1 MNKGGEEVYM
11 KYIDI
16 FAGAGGLSEGFIRA
30 GFEAIAHVEMN
41 KDAIYTIKTR
51 LSYYYLKQNNNLK
64 LYYDYLKGKISRD
77 DLYKSIPQKLLDS
90 AIQFK
95 MSAETMP
102 NLFEIID
109 KIKGESIVDLVVG
122 GPPCQAYSLAG
133 RAKQRKIALAQQNG
147 DENDDERKYLYKLY
161 SEVLNRYQPK
171 MFVFENVVGI
181 LTSDSGRH
189 WKDIK
194 CIFDLAGYNIEYK
207 QLNSKD
213 FGVPQ
218 ERRRIIIIG
227 WIKGTYYQ
235 YPRFKSLIPNWTL
248 EDILGD
254 LPKVNA
260 GESSNT
266 YSSKKI
272 HDYVSDNLRNK
283 DDVLTQHIA
292 RPVND
297 RDKTIYQIAVD
308 NWNQEKRTKYSELP
322 VELKTHKNEDVFVDR
337 FKVVPSGNAYCH
349 TVLAH
354 ISKDG
359 HYYIHYDKEQARS
372 ITVREAA
379 RIQSFPDN
387 YFFEGSRTSAFIQ
400 IGNAVPPLMAEGL
413 ANALKEQLMNE
424 GKDVD
429 V

>member
-1 MNKGGEEVYM
+1 M

-16 FAGAGGLSEGFIRA
+16 FSGAGGLSEGFMRA

-41 KDAIYTIKTR
+41 QDAIYTIKTR

-64 LYYDYLKGKISRD
+64 MYYDYLKGEITRD
-77 DLYKSIPQKLLDS
+77 DLYESIPQKLLNS

-109 KIKGESIVDLVVG
+109 NLKGESIVDLVVG

-171 MFVFENVVGI
+171 LFVFENVVGI
-181 LTSDSGRH
+181 LTADGGKH
-189 WKDIK
+189 WEGIK
-194 CIFDLAGYNIEYK
+194 TIFDLAGYHIEYK

-227 WIKGTYYQ
+227 WKKGTHYI
-235 YPRFKSLIPNWTL
+235 YPSFKSIVPTWIL

-254 LPKVNA
+254 LPKINA
-260 GESSNT
+260 GESSNK
-266 YSSKKI
+266 YSSEKM
-272 HDYVSDNLRNK
+272 HEYVSNNLRFK
-283 DDVLTQHIA
+283 DDVLTLHIA

-308 NWNQEKRTKYSELP
+308 KWNQEKRLKYSELS
-322 VELKTHKNEDVFVDR
+322 VELKTHKNEKDFIDR
-337 FKVVPSGNAYCH
+337 FKVVPSGIACCH

-400 IGNAVPPLMAEGL
+400 IGNAVPPLMAEGI
-413 ANALKEQLMNE
+413 ANALKVQLMNE

>member
-1 MNKGGEEVYM
+1 M
-11 KYIDI
+11 KYIDV
-16 FAGAGGLSEGFIRA
+16 FAGAGGLSEGFMRA
-30 GFEAIAHVEMN
+30 GFEPIAHVELN
-41 KDAIYTIKTR
+41 QDAIRTIKTR

-64 LYYDYLKGKISRD
+64 MYYDYLKGKILRD
-77 DLYKSIPQKLLDS
+77 DFYKSIPQKLLDS

-95 MSAETMP
+95 MSKETMP
-102 NLFEIID
+102 SLFEKID
-109 KIKGESIVDLVVG
+109 NLKGESVVDLLVG

-161 SEVLNRYQPK
+161 CEVLNRYQPK
-171 MFVFENVVGI
+171 LFVFENVVGI
-181 LTSDSGRH
+181 LTSDSGKH

-194 CIFDLAGYNIEYK
+194 AIFDLAGYHIEYK

-227 WIKGTYYQ
+227 WKKGTNYK
-235 YPRFKSLIPNWTL
+235 YPSFKSIVPNWTL
-248 EDILGD
+248 EDIMCD
-254 LPKVNA
+254 LPKINA

-266 YSSKKI
+266 YSPKKV
-272 HDYVSDNLRNK
+272 HDYVSKHIRLK
-283 DDVLTQHIA
+283 EDVLTQHIA
-292 RPVND
+292 RPVNA
-297 RDKTIYQIAVD
+297 RDKAIYKIAID
-308 NWNQEKRTKYSELP
+308 NWNEEKRLKYSELP
-322 VELKTHKNEDVFVDR
+322 VELKTHKNERDFVDR
-337 FKVVPSGNAYCH
+337 FKVVPSRLAFCH

-359 HYYIHYDKEQARS
+359 HYYIHYDKEQVRS
-372 ITVREAA
+372 ISVREAA

-387 YFFEGSRTSAFIQ
+387 YFFEGSRTSAFVQ
-400 IGNAVPPLMAEGL
+400 IGNAVPPLMAEGI
-413 ANALKEQLMNE
+413 ANAIKVQLMNE
-424 GKDVD
+424 GKNVD